1 MIAMK
6 KASTLIVALLL
17 CAGFKSFAQ
26 TAAPVDFFTG
36 KWEISITGT
45 PNGDSKLVTE
55 LSRKDGKLSG
65 ELKDP
70 SGKMAEVLPITK
82 IEEDGR
88 KMLIY
93 FSTQGMDLGLALEK
107 VDDDHLKGAIMD
119 RFDATA
125 VRIKE

>member
-6 KASTLIVALLL
+6 KVSTLIVALLL

-26 TAAPVDFFTG
+26 TVAPADFFTG
-36 KWEISITGT
+36 KWDISITGT
-45 PNGDSKLVTE
+45 SNGDSKLVTE
-55 LSRKDGKLSG
+55 LTRKDGKLSG

-82 IEEDGR
+82 VEEDGK